1 MSMTKSV
8 RAPQTAF
15 DPAASRRRCLKYR
28 RRILDISQKVG
39 ALHAA
44 PAFSCMEMTD
54 VIYHCLMRRGNPQ
67 GFQDVFLMSKGHG
80 CMTQYAILEDLGIL
94 PTEEMERYCTAE
106 GILGAHPDRGN
117 PGIEASTGS
126 LGHGLGMAVGMA
138 YAERLKRSG
147 SNVYVVLSDGELQE
161 GSSWE
166 AAMMASNLHL
176 DNLLAF
182 LDLNDFSGL
191 ERMSETHTAFYPVRE
206 KFEAFG
212 WEAALVNGHDAA
224 AVYAAVAERRGG
236 RPFALIGKTVKGRGV
251 AFMENVPIWHY
262 RSPNKEEYAIA
273 IRDLAEIRA

>member
-1 MSMTKSV
+1 MGTSV
-8 RAPQTAF
+8 IAQAPF
-15 DPAASRRRCLKYR
+15 DAAASRRRCVKYR

-54 VIYHCLMRRGNPQ
+54 VIYHGLMRRESGECS
-67 GFQDVFLMSKGHG
+67 GDLFLMSKGHG
-80 CMTQYAILEDLGIL
+80 CMTQYVVLEELGIL
-94 PTEEMERYCTAE
+94 PTEELERYCTRE

-126 LGHGLGMAVGMA
+126 LGHGLGIAVGMA
-138 YAERLKRSG
+138 YAERLQQTGRQ
-147 SNVYVVLSDGELQE
+147 VFAVLSDGELQE
-161 GSSWE
+161 GSTWE
-166 AAMMASNLHL
+166 AAMMAGNLRA
-176 DNLLAF
+176 DNLQVF

-191 ERMSETHTAFYPVRE
+191 ERMSESHAAFYPVKE

-212 WEAALVNGHDAA
+212 WEAVEVNGHDAQAVHSA
-224 AVYAAVAERRGG
+224 ALARRGG

-262 RSPNKEEYAIA
+262 RSPSREEYEIA
-273 IRDLAEIRA
+273 IRDLGEVSS

>member
-1 MSMTKSV
+1 MAKTWQ
-8 RAPQTAF
+8 APLAAF
-15 DPAASRRRCLKYR
+15 DAAAARARCLGYR
-28 RRILDISQKVG
+28 RRILDISQRVG

-44 PAFSCMEMTD
+44 PAFSCMEMAD
-54 VIYHCLMRRGNPQ
+54 VIYHGLMRRGNPTE
-67 GFQDVFLMSKGHG
+67 FHDLFLMSKGHG
-80 CMTQYAILEDLGIL
+80 CMTQYVILEELGIL
-94 PTEEMERYCTAE
+94 ASAELERYCTAE

-126 LGHGLGMAVGMA
+126 LGHGLGIAVGMA
-138 YAERLKRSG
+138 YAERLKRSDRQ
-147 SNVYVVLSDGELQE
+147 VYVMLSDGELQE

-166 AAMMASNLHL
+166 AAMMAGNLRL
-176 DNLLAF
+176 DNLNLF

-212 WEAALVNGHDAA
+212 WEALAVNGHDAQAVHA
-224 AVYAAVAERRGG
+224 AAAARRGQ

-273 IRDLAEIRA
+273 IRDLAEVSS